1 MMKKGLVTALG
12 LVMICSIAACGGK
25 DKAETTQGAAT
36 AAETETE
43 APETTKAGGEET
55 APAQV
60 SDMPEYVSAFDLG
73 DISEYVE
80 LGEYKNLQVT
90 AMDTE
95 VTDED
100 IENEL
105 KAQVENSE
113 PSYEEVT
120 EGTVAE
126 GDVANIDF
134 EGKMDG
140 EVFQGGTGTDFNLKI
155 GSGQFIAGF
164 EDGLIGKNI
173 GETVVL
179 DLSFPEEYTV
189 NPDFSGKAVE
199 FTVKINYVQ
208 GEELPRELNDAFVER
223 ATDGQYKTVED
234 YRAYMKKEMT
244 ESRAEEARV
253 GKINS
258 AWEKVE
264 ANAEFKKEAEELIQY
279 NYDSQMYQ
287 AESMTAMYGMT
298 MDSYLSAMGTTREQF
313 EKEIRDYAEQSA
325 RWQILVRAV
334 VEAEGLEPTEE
345 EYEKGLEELAG
356 ETGTTVEALNAN
368 YSEIMIRDIL
378 RQKAVQ
384 DFLEETAVEV
394 PAAE

>member
-279 NYDSQMYQ
+279 NYDSQIYQ